1 MKRAIKALAI
11 VALVLVVLAVA
22 TIAAAYFTFCGG
34 HPRGI
39 C

>member
-1 MKRAIKALAI
+1 MMRTLKALTI
-11 VALVLVVLAVA
+11 VALVLVVLAVG

-34 HPRGI
+34 HPHGI